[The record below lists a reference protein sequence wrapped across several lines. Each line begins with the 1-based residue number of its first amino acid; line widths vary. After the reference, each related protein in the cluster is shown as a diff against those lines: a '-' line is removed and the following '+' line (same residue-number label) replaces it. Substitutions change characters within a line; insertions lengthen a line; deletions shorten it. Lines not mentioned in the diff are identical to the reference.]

1 MVLMPQYGYSAPLF
15 PALSAWLDSPMG
27 FDVAGG
33 ADEGVIG
40 GSCVDSKGVLGPAGA
55 KVSCSA
61 LRAALE
67 GKNPSTYREYETIPD
82 GGALEQIAELIDGE
96 APAAATPALKP
107 EIPKWLYGVAVAA
120 VGAVA
125 FTLWTRKK

>member
-1 MVLMPQYGYSAPLF
+1 MPQYGYSAPFF

-67 GKNPSTYREYETIPD
+67 GKDPSTYREYETIPD
-82 GGALEQIAELIDGE
+82 GGVLEQVAELIDGE
-96 APAAATPALKP
+96 APAAAAPPPKP
-107 EIPKWLYGVAVAA
+107 EIPKWLYGVAVVA
-120 VGAVA
+120 VGTVVYTA
-125 FTLWTRKK
+125 WRRNK

>member
-1 MVLMPQYGYSAPLF
+1 MPQYGYSAPLF

-27 FDVAGG
+27 FDIAGG

-40 GSCVDSKGVLGPAGA
+40 GYVIDTAGVLGKPGARVPAA
-55 KVSCSA
+55 A

-67 GKNPSTYREYETIPD
+67 GKDPSTYREYETIPD
-82 GGALEQIAELIDGE
+82 GGILEQIAELIDGE
-96 APAAATPALKP
+96 APAAAPPPPKP

-125 FTLWTRKK
+125 YTLWTRKK